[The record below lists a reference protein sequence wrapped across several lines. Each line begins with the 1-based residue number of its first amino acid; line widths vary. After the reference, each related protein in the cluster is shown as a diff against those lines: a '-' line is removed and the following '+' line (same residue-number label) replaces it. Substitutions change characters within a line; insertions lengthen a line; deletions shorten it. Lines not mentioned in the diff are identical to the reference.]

1 MNYICMC
8 VCAKDFLSGVA
19 ATSMAALTSSARNFG
34 AFVCVED
41 SDFHEDMEE
50 ELLKRRNEKK
60 IIISAN
66 HLHAETM
73 GDEPKNSSDAPPP
86 QAPVSYLSPVL
97 RRLLTVSAVIENW
110 QWWHRVEYQSSLRP
124 LTGAS
129 SLRPLTGASG
139 VGR

>member
-1 MNYICMC
+1 
-8 VCAKDFLSGVA
+8 
-19 ATSMAALTSSARNFG
+19 MAALTSSARNFE

-97 RRLLTVSAVIENW
+97 RRLLTVSAGIENW
-110 QWWHRVEYQSSLRP
+110 QWWHRVEYQSSAREY
-124 LTGAS
+124 S
-129 SLRPLTGASG
+129 CG
-139 VGR
+139 VHVSCLMLCCILALCILSFMHWVSCYV